1 MFMSKVNTER
11 GNAWYYVHSITIF
24 KYVQLHTLWATFIW
38 HIVVVWT
45 TLCKKI
51 LCSKGCY
58 RLKKKASSFFFL
70 PSSWPATQKFNFVS
84 FFILRERESQCFRKK
99 AAHLLWI
106 LIFFFL
112 QCSKRRSAFHHG
124 YSVFFTAWKLD
135 FMIFLTADID
145 HLYWCL
151 RTLGDFVPQRL
162 LLALNGP
169 GVAID
174 KDALYYIIYY
184 IYEAIG
190 SILTY
195 SLYVSCAYR
204 TFGNRGNG
212 YHVSPQTISLPAAK

>member
-11 GNAWYYVHSITIF
+11 GNAWYYVNSITIF

-45 TLCKKI
+45 ILCKKI

-58 RLKKKASSFFFL
+58 RLKKKASSFFFCL
-70 PSSWPATQKFNFVS
+70 LADQLHKSSTLSASLFW
-84 FFILRERESQCFRKK
+84 ERESQCFRKK

-169 GVAID
+169 GVAIV

-184 IYEAIG
+184 IDEAIG